1 MPSALPVPELAAA
14 EAGRRVWA
22 ICGVV
27 PTLFAIAA
35 DYLSAVTRPMPKE
48 SAPKALIR
56 WASLPAAPALS
67 CGFSRWAFVGTA
79 VVVAVLWWQNEDV
92 VRLNHDW
99 RSAPFELDRHALV
112 WRWRRVQDDAT
123 PTVELV
129 AQERVQLH
137 AAGANEAA
145 QWGVPT
151 LEDCMKL
158 KRGRLRLIVITEVLR
173 EVVKCRLR
181 IASDV

>member
-1 MPSALPVPELAAA
+1 MSLCLRAGPHAAAGNPLPSALPVPELAAA

-123 PTVELV
+123 PTVELD
-129 AQERVQLH
+129 ARC
-137 AAGANEAA
+137 AGASAA
-145 QWGVPT
+145 A
-151 LEDCMKL
+151 
-158 KRGRLRLIVITEVLR
+158 RGR
-173 EVVKCRLR
+173 CQ
-181 IASDV
+181 